1 VPVSRCGSASVIIY
15 HRQGQRTSLGMGIA
29 NPFGDGP
36 QPRSKI
42 ALERFVRRI
51 MSRPLRIVVADDEAD
66 LQAYYQKVLL
76 RMGHEVVAVA
86 RDGAE
91 LVKQCRTVCPDL
103 VLTDI
108 YMPLLDGI
116 EAAARIC
123 EQRPIPIILVSSY
136 FDNVLIERA
145 EASQVQAYLV
155 KPIKQADLVPAIAL
169 AVRRF
174 AQLRDLQAALG
185 RVKLLQGLLPI
196 CMYCK
201 KIRNDRNY
209 WQQLETYIASHSEAH
224 FSHGIC
230 PACFEHI
237 VKPELA
243 ARARQGDSP
252 EG

>member
-1 VPVSRCGSASVIIY
+1 
-15 HRQGQRTSLGMGIA
+15 
-29 NPFGDGP
+29 
-36 QPRSKI
+36 
-42 ALERFVRRI
+42 
-51 MSRPLRIVVADDEAD
+51 MSRSLRIVVADDEAD
-66 LQAYYQKVLL
+66 LRAYYQKVLP

-86 RDGAE
+86 RDGEE
-91 LVKQCRTVCPDL
+91 LVEQCRTVCPDL
-103 VLTDI
+103 VLADI

-123 EQRPIPIILVSSY
+123 KQRPIPVILVSSY
-136 FDNVLIERA
+136 FDSALIERA

-185 RVKLLQGLLPI
+185 RVKLLQGFLPI

-201 KIRNDRNY
+201 KIRNSRNY
-209 WQQLETYIASHSEAH
+209 WQQLESYIASNSEAQ

-230 PACFEHI
+230 PACYEHV
-237 VKPELA
+237 VKPEID
-243 ARARQGDSP
+243 ARARQGDLP